1 MIRILVAED
10 DSSTRTELV
19 SILISWGYDVV
30 WASDGDKAWKLL
42 QSQPAPQ
49 LVILDWMMPELDGIQ
64 VCQNIR
70 QSLKPG
76 STYVILLTVNDQ
88 REDIVEGFRAGAD
101 DYITKPFKYETLRAR
116 LQVGLRIIQYSTG
129 PKGAGT
135 YQSPSNGGAVTGDS
149 GDSLDHGALDFNEVL
164 EYFGGDQGL
173 LEQIAGI
180 FVKSSTQ
187 LLYDMRDALR
197 RGDSEALWRSAH
209 SLKGSVRYFSKD
221 AALRLAL
228 RLEMI
233 GRSGQLAQAREA
245 YEALEA
251 EMVRLKPSLVAIS
264 TGGGSSES

>member
-19 SILISWGYDVV
+19 PILISWGYDVV

-101 DYITKPFKYETLRAR
+101 DYITVERQR
-116 LQVGLRIIQYSTG
+116 
-129 PKGAGT
+129 
-135 YQSPSNGGAVTGDS
+135 
-149 GDSLDHGALDFNEVL
+149 
-164 EYFGGDQGL
+164 
-173 LEQIAGI
+173 
-180 FVKSSTQ
+180 
-187 LLYDMRDALR
+187 
-197 RGDSEALWRSAH
+197 
-209 SLKGSVRYFSKD
+209 
-221 AALRLAL
+221 
-228 RLEMI
+228 
-233 GRSGQLAQAREA
+233 
-245 YEALEA
+245 
-251 EMVRLKPSLVAIS
+251 
-264 TGGGSSES
+264 